1 MTTGAFSRNVSK
13 LFSQLKLVSDDLLF
27 NDLRIWC
34 GDEGKVLQ
42 PCLYRAHF
50 PEKAPSTKLP
60 HSPSSAR
67 RLNVTYVQQDLGK
80 L

>member
-1 MTTGAFSRNVSK
+1 MTTGAFSRNIGK
-13 LFSQLKLVSDDLLF
+13 LFSELKLVSDNLLF

-50 PEKAPSTKLP
+50 PEKELP
-60 HSPSSAR
+60 
-67 RLNVTYVQQDLGK
+67 VQSYPTLHHLLDA
-80 L
+80 